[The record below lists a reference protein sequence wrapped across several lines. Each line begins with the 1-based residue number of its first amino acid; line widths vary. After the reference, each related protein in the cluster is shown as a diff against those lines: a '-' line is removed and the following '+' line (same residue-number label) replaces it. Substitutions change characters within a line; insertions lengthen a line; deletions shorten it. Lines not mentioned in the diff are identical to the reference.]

1 MTYTANDIR
10 RALIS
15 EHRFYAHDD
24 STLQS
29 VDEFTQYIAPMLR
42 DELIAETDTDETY
55 TLDEYMRHWLA

>member
-10 RALIS
+10 LALIA
-15 EHRFYAHDD
+15 EHAHYAHDD

-42 DELIAETDTDETY
+42 DELIAETDTDEYY
-55 TLDEYMRHWLA
+55 TLDEYMRHWL

>member
-15 EHRFYAHDD
+15 EHAYYAHDD

-42 DELIAETDTDETY
+42 DELIAETDTDEYY
-55 TLDEYMRHWLA
+55 TLDEYMSHWLA